1 MRPDDLLTMVLAVAQ
16 AWFSA
21 AENVDPGEI
30 SRSWSPERLA
40 LHRSA
45 VVEAAR
51 RIGEPRTAAEEP

>member
-1 MRPDDLLTMVLAVAQ
+1 MVLAVAQ

-21 AENVDPGEI
+21 AEDVDPGEI
-30 SRSWSPERLA
+30 DQSWSPERLA

-51 RIGEPRTAAEEP
+51 RISAPKSAVPHP